1 MTDEQID
8 AALLKQKA
16 EREQELINMES
27 AGGVVSGSVP
37 TPQTY
42 KKPGTPEPTTRPRS
56 NAISGGPA
64 PAAASEPAAHPAPVK
79 LPEKFKGED
88 TSVGWRAFY
97 GAEDQVKAGTMP
109 EAELNARKA
118 RAAGTG
124 MVTDY
129 HTPEKQASNT
139 LGVEESGALT
149 ARGKTADFR
158 KTEYAMSPTGD
169 VVANLDR
176 TSSDK
181 AIGPDGKP
189 QQRNLH
195 HSSMLAGGDVAH
207 AGHIGAAGGKVNYL
221 DDDSGHYKPDAG
233 HTFDAFSRLA
243 EQGSLD
249 PNSTSGRV
257 NLVDKTVTKGIGPQG
272 KTADVHFSGYQQS
285 GGNEK
290 GIRAKG
296 AMLSELTSKV
306 KPVAPSVEGQAP
318 AAPAPPAPPAP
329 AGGGMVFDP
338 NAAEPSHYENGGG
351 GNHYDNVPGG
361 GGNHYDNVPN
371 SHYENVPGG
380 GGGNHYDNVPGGGG
394 LNSHYEN
401 GSHYEPPAPGPT
413 PADPGHYDPNSIPV
427 PTPPVTPAAPIAP
440 AFGAAPGG
448 LYGQYIASDM
458 PAPAQPPYAPSLTP
472 ATPPTP
478 APPTPYAPSLLGVGP
493 APANPDPNAAP
504 TPYSQYAAY
513 LPPERR

>member
-1 MTDEQID
+1 MADGGRAAKQSRSGDKPSSASASPSAAPSSSPLHQNLSRLQGAAGNHAVQRLVSKPSSSRVPVQREMTDEQID

-27 AGGVVSGSVP
+27 AGGVVAGSVP

-42 KKPGTPEPTTRPRS
+42 KKPVAAPEPTTRPRS
-56 NAISGGPA
+56 NAVSGGPA

-97 GAEDQVKAGTMP
+97 GAEDRVKAGTMP
-109 EAELNARKA
+109 ETELNARKA

-221 DDDSGHYKPDAG
+221 DDDSGHYKPDAA

-243 EQGSLD
+243 DQGSLD

-285 GGNEK
+285 GGNET

-318 AAPAPPAPPAP
+318 AGPAVPS
-329 AGGGMVFDP
+329 GGGMVFDE
-338 NAAEPSHYENGGG
+338 NAGAS
-351 GNHYDNVPGG
+351 
-361 GGNHYDNVPN
+361 HYDNVPN

-380 GGGNHYDNVPGGGG
+380 GGG
-394 LNSHYEN
+394 
-401 GSHYEPPAPGPT
+401 
-413 PADPGHYDPNSIPV
+413 
-427 PTPPVTPAAPIAP
+427 
-440 AFGAAPGG
+440 
-448 LYGQYIASDM
+448 
-458 PAPAQPPYAPSLTP
+458 
-472 ATPPTP
+472 
-478 APPTPYAPSLLGVGP
+478 
-493 APANPDPNAAP
+493 
-504 TPYSQYAAY
+504 
-513 LPPERR
+513 